1 MKISAYAI
9 PGLKIRGPLVRQQID
24 ALFITTVVCRHYDVS
39 EDILYTRS
47 RIRTNILPR
56 QVAIYLLRHNTTMSL
71 EDIGRVFKKSGHGFH
86 HTTIIHTCRHIQNLM
101 DTDPEIHHDVK
112 TIQELIS

>member
-1 MKISAYAI
+1 
-9 PGLKIRGPLVRQQID
+9 
-24 ALFITTVVCRHYDVS
+24 VCRHYDVP

-56 QVAIYLLRHNTTMSL
+56 QVAIYLLRQNTTMSL
-71 EDIGRVFKKSGHGFH
+71 KDIGRVFKRSGHGFN
-86 HTTIIHTCRHIQNLM
+86 HTTIIHTCKHIRDLM
-101 DTDPEIHHDVK
+101 ETDPEIYYDVK